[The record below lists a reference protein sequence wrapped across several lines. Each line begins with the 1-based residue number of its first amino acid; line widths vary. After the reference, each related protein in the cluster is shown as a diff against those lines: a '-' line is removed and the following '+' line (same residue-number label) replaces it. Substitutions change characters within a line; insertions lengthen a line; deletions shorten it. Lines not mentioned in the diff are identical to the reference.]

1 MSLTPEQIK
10 AFANTMEPE
19 ELRAHAERFIFLAA
33 NCIQETW
40 DGNALSYTL
49 HLPLFYNFS
58 PVQTVDY
65 LLGKLGEN
73 PTVEAALKEQKLFGR
88 K

>member
-1 MSLTPEQIK
+1 MNLTPEQVK
-10 AFANTMEPE
+10 AFADTMEPE

-40 DGNALSYTL
+40 DGKCL
-49 HLPLFYNFS
+49 HYDLRLPLFYNFS

-73 PTVEAALKEQKLFGR
+73 PTVEDALKEQKLFGR